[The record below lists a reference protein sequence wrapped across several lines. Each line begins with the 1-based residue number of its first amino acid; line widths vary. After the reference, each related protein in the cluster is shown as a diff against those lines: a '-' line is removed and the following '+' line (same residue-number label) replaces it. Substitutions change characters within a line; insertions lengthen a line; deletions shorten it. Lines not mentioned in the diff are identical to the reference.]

1 MEKSVKD
8 LNSELENIHVSLSKP
23 FCLSLWEI
31 DSVKDML
38 IRCVRGVVPF
48 TMRLDGEDL
57 VYLPPGGGGE
67 ELFVAMP
74 VTSGKV
80 QVSNLIDQVD
90 VVLRGF
96 GKPEYFTERV
106 LHASVAKTTAT
117 PVDGLDDHLQI
128 VSGIVFKAGHRQFA
142 IPF

>member
-1 MEKSVKD
+1 M
-8 LNSELENIHVSLSKP
+8 SLSKP

-31 DSVKDML
+31 ESVKDGL
-38 IRCVRGVVPF
+38 IRCVRGVAPF

-57 VYLPPGGGGE
+57 VYLPGGGDKDDG

-74 VTSGKV
+74 VTSGKA

-90 VVLRGF
+90 AVLRGF
-96 GKPEYFTERV
+96 GKPEYFAERV
-106 LHASVAKTTAT
+106 LHASVAKTKAA
-117 PVDGLDDHLQI
+117 PVDGLDDHSQA
-128 VSGIVFKAGHRQFA
+128 VSGVVFKAGHHRFP